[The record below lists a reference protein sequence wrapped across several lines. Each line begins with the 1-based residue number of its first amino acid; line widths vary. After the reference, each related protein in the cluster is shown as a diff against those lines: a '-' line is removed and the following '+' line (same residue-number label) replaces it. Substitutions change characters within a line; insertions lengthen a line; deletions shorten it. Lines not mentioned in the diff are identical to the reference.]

1 VKLKQLNIGTYREVV
16 ASLTV
21 SGLFL
26 WLLWPILG
34 SAYIADDI
42 PNSQRS
48 AQLAFNSES
57 LIHVVIR
64 AIRQWMHNEGR
75 FFPVAVIENALI
87 FNYIHSRFLYKSL
100 QLVAIV
106 ALVGSLVILI
116 HLLTKNL
123 KASLLV
129 IVYFGVALQVR
140 VWYDPTISFGI
151 LLPSVGLKAMFA
163 FILVLL
169 GIRSC
174 RKWVANAYFIAACII
189 WLLALMQYEVV
200 LLLSPI
206 ALLIALSEVD
216 CSKLRR
222 LIGVGVICVP
232 SVIYL
237 LASQLIRSGVQP
249 SPAYTTNFDPS
260 AFLPTLKYQVLGAVP
275 LSVPYSHIDSR
286 FGIGEAIANLSIPQ
300 IVFCLLAAVC
310 IAYLIITIGHLSK
323 RTTIVIFLCGVVLL
337 LFPAIPTSLSVRWQS
352 EVGKGHAYL
361 PVLLQYLGTSLL
373 LLATTVVLKTLLN
386 RLFSK
391 HRVAK
396 RTMNF
401 LFAMFI
407 SSVSI
412 AIINTNRAGI
422 TYTNEAFKGYQV
434 DREIFEASVRRGLV
448 PTSWAE
454 GVFLHA
460 SFDPAL
466 WMNKE
471 YVKWLGGPT
480 LAIFGKPSSMIT
492 CRELRD
498 TKCVMD
504 NGGIFILEHTDGGS
518 ATAIL
523 VDLKRWWAR
532 PESSNQVKSVNA
544 IAKVK
549 GDLLCGKLQAQRKN
563 GWWVS
568 TCEVADS
575 NVLEK
580 IKNQY
585 TS

>member
-1 VKLKQLNIGTYREVV
+1 MKLKRVAIERHRELI
-16 ASLTV
+16 ASA
-21 SGLFL
+21 SICGLL
-26 WLLWPILG
+26 VWLLWPILS
-34 SAYIADDI
+34 SAYVADDI

-48 AQLAFNSES
+48 AQLAFNSEG
-57 LIHVVIR
+57 LIHFVVR
-64 AIRQWMHNEGR
+64 GTRQWMQNEGR
-75 FFPVAVIENALI
+75 FFPVAVLENVLL
-87 FNYIHSRFLYKSL
+87 FNYVHSRFLYKSL

-106 ALVGSLVILI
+106 GLIGSLAILI
-116 HLLTKNL
+116 HLLTRNF
-123 KASLLV
+123 KASLLL

-151 LLPSVGLKAMFA
+151 LLPSVGLKAIFA
-163 FILVLL
+163 LIFVLL

-174 RKWVANAYFIAACII
+174 KKWATNSCFGAAFTL
-189 WLLALMQYEVV
+189 WFLALMQYEVV
-200 LLLSPI
+200 LLLCPI
-206 ALLIALSEVD
+206 VLLIALSEINH
-216 CSKLRR
+216 SKLRR
-222 LIGVGVICVP
+222 LIGVSAIGLP
-232 SVIYL
+232 SAIYL

-275 LSVPYSHIDSR
+275 LSVPYSRVDRR
-286 FGIGEAIANLSIPQ
+286 FGIENAIANLSIPQ
-300 IVFCLLAAVC
+300 LVFCLSAAISV
-310 IAYLIITIGHLSK
+310 AYIIITIGDLS
-323 RTTIVIFLCGVVLL
+323 RRSTIVIFLCGVVFLL
-337 LFPAIPTSLSVRWQS
+337 LPAIPTSLSVRWQS

-373 LLATTVVLKTLLN
+373 LLAATVVLKTLLN
-386 RLFSK
+386 QLFSK
-391 HRVAK
+391 HRFVK
-396 RTMNF
+396 RTMSI

-422 TYTNEAFKGYQV
+422 TYTNEAFEGYKV

-480 LAIFGKPSSMIT
+480 LTSFGKPSSMIT
-492 CRELRD
+492 CREVRD
-498 TKCVMD
+498 TKCIMD
-504 NGGIFILEHTDGGS
+504 NGGIFILEHTVGGS
-518 ATAIL
+518 ATAIM
-523 VDLKRWWAR
+523 VDLQRWWVP
-532 PESSNQVKSVNA
+532 PESSNQIKSVNA

-568 TCEVADS
+568 TCEVGDS
-575 NVLEK
+575 NILEK